1 MNYDFITKNRKNIA
15 PTNATLQTQERLVKN
30 PKSSFF
36 SGAHYSNFSFYLL
49 CWAKQKK
56 EDPSGIGTVAFMSGE
71 AEAIRRVLSVPSS
84 PNSNWPSSSSARKS
98 SKSIRK
104 CHKPYI
110 YLFFEEKTKNE
121 LSLGMGLFFFWLL
134 LLLMDG
140 LCCSS
145 LQLSL
150 LTGFEPVPG
159 SPRGLAGSGI
169 PPTFSEGSCW

>member
-1 MNYDFITKNRKNIA
+1 MA
-15 PTNATLQTQERLVKN
+15 A
-30 PKSSFF
+30 
-36 SGAHYSNFSFYLL
+36 
-49 CWAKQKK
+49 
-56 EDPSGIGTVAFMSGE
+56 
-71 AEAIRRVLSVPSS
+71 RVLSVASS
-84 PNSNWPSSSSARKS
+84 FNSNWPSSSSARKS

-134 LLLMDG
+134 LLLLLCMDG

-159 SPRGLAGSGI
+159 SPRGLAGSGT

>member
-1 MNYDFITKNRKNIA
+1 MNFAYELWKNIFPTFA
-15 PTNATLQTQERLVKN
+15 PLQTQERLVK
-30 PKSSFF
+30 KSSFF
-36 SGAHYSNFSFYLL
+36 FFNGAHYSNFSFYLL

-56 EDPSGIGTVAFMSGE
+56 DDPSGIGTVAFMSGE

-84 PNSNWPSSSSARKS
+84 FNSNWPSSSSARKS

-134 LLLMDG
+134 VLLMDG

-159 SPRGLAGSGI
+159 SPRGLAGSGT

>member
-1 MNYDFITKNRKNIA
+1 MIFFSFINRKHIF
-15 PTNATLQTQERLVKN
+15 PIFATLQTQERLVKN
-30 PKSSFF
+30 QILFLV
-36 SGAHYSNFSFYLL
+36 GHTTQIFSFYLL
-49 CWAKQKK
+49 CWPKQKK
-56 EDPSGIGTVAFMSGE
+56 EVPSGIGTVAFMSGE
-71 AEAIRRVLSVPSS
+71 AEAIRRPLSVPSS
-84 PNSNWPSSSSARKS
+84 FNSNWPSSSSARKS

-159 SPRGLAGSGI
+159 SPRGLVGSGT